1 MKINLQSAKHQK
13 IVITD
18 HVKGANCI
26 EFDWVW
32 DGGLAWHISPKMS
45 E

>member
-13 IVITD
+13 IVLID
-18 HVKGANCI
+18 HVKGAHCI
-26 EFDWVW
+26 EFDSAW
-32 DGGLAWHISPKMS
+32 DGGLTWHISPEKT